1 MVNMAGIIQIN
12 GRMVG
17 MLKYVFLGL
26 FIFIMVLVGIISK
39 KKVTNVQDFFLGG
52 RQMGPWL
59 SAFAYG
65 TTYFSAVIFI
75 GYAGKIGWGFG
86 ISSTFIGIGNALLGS
101 LLAWIVLA
109 KKTRKMTH
117 DLGVSTM
124 PEFFEKRYNS
134 KAMKIVTALII
145 FIFLVPYSAS
155 VYQGLGYL
163 FERTFGVPFI
173 FCMAAMALLTGI
185 YLLLGGYVAT
195 ALNDFIQ
202 GIIMLIGVGFM
213 IFLILSHPSVGGL
226 SGGLQKLSEIPD
238 AGPGLVSVFSAQPL
252 NLLGLIV
259 LTSLGTW
266 GLPQMVHKF
275 YAIKDDEAV
284 KRGTV
289 ISTVFALIIAGGAYF
304 VGGFGRLFL
313 DNVMPVGANGMANP
327 DMVMPMVLEMALPD
341 ALIGIIV
348 ILVLSA
354 SMSTLSSLVL
364 VSSSAISLDLVKG
377 TLFPN
382 MKKENVMLLMRA
394 LCGLFVILSFMV
406 AVTPNSIL
414 ALMSFSWG
422 TVAGAFLAPFLYGLY
437 WKGTTKIGAWAGFIS
452 GFAVSVAGAVI
463 YKMDAGKAPNIGA
476 IAMVVSLIVVP
487 AVSLLTAKMPQ
498 KHIARIFGEKEG
510 VKLEPET

>member
-1 MVNMAGIIQIN
+1 MA
-12 GRMVG
+12 
-17 MLKYVFLGL
+17 KYVFLG
-26 FIFIMVLVGIISK
+26 IFVVIMVAVGLFSRR
-39 KKVTNVQDFFLGG
+39 KVKNVQDFFLGG

-86 ISSTFIGIGNALLGS
+86 ISSTFIGIGNAIIGS
-101 LLAWIVLA
+101 LLAWLVLA
-109 KKTRKMTH
+109 GRTRKMTH
-117 DLGVSTM
+117 ELNASTM
-124 PEFFEKRYNS
+124 PEFFEKRYDS

-173 FCMAAMALLTGI
+173 YCMAAMALLTAV

-195 ALNDFIQ
+195 ALNDFVQ

-213 IFLILSHPSVGGL
+213 IYFIISSPIVGGL
-226 SGGLQKLSEIPD
+226 GNGLKKLSEIPND
-238 AGPGLVSVFSAQPL
+238 GPGLVSVFSAHPL
-252 NLLGLIV
+252 NLLGLII
-259 LTSLGTW
+259 LTSLGSW

-275 YAIKDDEAV
+275 YTIKDDDAV
-284 KRGTV
+284 KKGT
-289 ISTVFALIIAGGAYF
+289 IIATVFAFIIAGGAYF

-313 DNVMPVGANGMANP
+313 NNTMPLGINGKPNA
-327 DMVMPMVLEMALPD
+327 DMVMPQVLEIALPE
-341 ALIGIIV
+341 ALIGIII

-364 VSSSAISLDLVKG
+364 VSSSAISMDLIKG

-382 MKKENVMLLMRA
+382 MKKENVMLLMRIM
-394 LCGLFVILSFMV
+394 CVIFVILSFMV

-414 ALMSFSWG
+414 SLMSFSWG
-422 TVAGAFLAPFLYGLY
+422 TIAGAFLAPFLYGLY
-437 WKGTTKIGAWAGFIS
+437 WKGTTKAGAWAGFIT
-452 GFAVSVAGAVI
+452 GFSVAVTGAII
-463 YKMDAGKAPNIGA
+463 YKMDAGMAPNIGA
-476 IAMVVSLIVVP
+476 VAMLLSLVAVP
-487 AVSLLTAKMPQ
+487 AVSLVSSKLPQ
-498 KHIARIFGEKEG
+498 KHVEKVFGESESADL
-510 VKLEPET
+510 KLGA

>member
-1 MVNMAGIIQIN
+1 
-12 GRMVG
+12 MVG

-26 FIFIMVLVGIISK
+26 FIFIMITVGIISR
-39 KKVTNVQDFFLGG
+39 KKVTDVQEFFLGG
-52 RQMGPWL
+52 RKMGPWL

-75 GYAGKIGWGFG
+75 GYAGKTGWNFG
-86 ISSTFIGIGNALLGS
+86 VSSTFIGIGNALLGS
-101 LLAWIVLA
+101 LLAWLVLA

-124 PEFFEKRYNS
+124 PAFFEKRYDS

-163 FERTFGVPFI
+163 FERTFGVPFVY
-173 FCMAAMALLTGI
+173 CMAAMALLTGI
-185 YLLLGGYVAT
+185 YLLLGGYIAT
-195 ALNDFIQ
+195 AVNDFIQ
-202 GIIMLIGVGFM
+202 GIIMLIGIAFM
-213 IFLILSHPSVGGL
+213 IYFIISHPAVGGL
-226 SGGLQKLSEIPD
+226 SGGLKKLSEIPE
-238 AGPGLVSVFSAQPL
+238 AGPGLVSAFSAQPL

-284 KRGTV
+284 KRGTI
-289 ISTVFALIIAGGAYF
+289 ISTVFALIIAGSAYF
-304 VGGFGRLFL
+304 VGSFGRLFL
-313 DNVMPVGANGMANP
+313 DNVMPVGSNGKPNP
-327 DMVMPMVLEMALPD
+327 DMVMPMMLETALPD

-377 TLFPN
+377 ALFPN

-394 LCGLFVILSFMV
+394 LCGLFVIFSFMV

-414 ALMSFSWG
+414 SLMSFSWG
-422 TVAGAFLAPFLYGLY
+422 TIAGAFLAPFLYGLY
-437 WKGTTKIGAWAGFIS
+437 WKGTTKMGAWAGFIS

-476 IAMVVSLIVVP
+476 IAMIVSLAVVPVVSLI
-487 AVSLLTAKMPQ
+487 TAKMPQ
-498 KHIARIFGEKEG
+498 NHVAKVFGEKERTEL
-510 VKLEPET
+510 KLETR

>member
-1 MVNMAGIIQIN
+1 MA
-12 GRMVG
+12 G

-26 FIFIMVLVGIISK
+26 FIAVMILVGIISRK
-39 KKVTNVQDFFLGG
+39 KIQNVQDFFLGG
-52 RQMGPWL
+52 RKMGPWL

-75 GYAGKIGWGFG
+75 GYAGKTGWGFG
-86 ISSTFIGIGNALLGS
+86 ISATFIGIGNALLGS
-101 LLAWIVLA
+101 LLAWLVLA
-109 KKTRKMTH
+109 KRTRRMTH
-117 DLGVSTM
+117 ELGAATM

-134 KAMKIVTALII
+134 KAMKIATALII
-145 FIFLVPYSAS
+145 FVFLVPYSAS
-155 VYQGLGYL
+155 VYQGLAYL
-163 FERTFGVPFI
+163 FETTFGVPFI
-173 FCMAAMALLTGI
+173 YCMAAMALLTGI

-202 GIIMLIGVGFM
+202 GIIMLIGVAFM
-213 IFLILSHPSVGGL
+213 IFFILSNPAVGGL
-226 SGGLQKLSEIPD
+226 SGGLQKLSRIPGD
-238 AGPGLVSVFSAQPL
+238 GPGLVSLFSAQPM

-275 YAIKDDEAV
+275 YAIKDDAAV

-304 VGGFGRLFL
+304 VGAFGRLFL
-313 DNVMPVGANGMANP
+313 NNTMPVGANGKANA
-327 DMVMPMVLEMALPD
+327 DMVIPMVLEKAMPD

-394 LCGLFVILSFMV
+394 LCALFVICSFMV

-452 GFAVSVAGAVI
+452 GFAVSLAGAVI
-463 YKMDAGKAPNIGA
+463 YKMDAGTAPNIGA
-476 IAMVVSLIVVP
+476 VAMVVSLVVVP
-487 AVSLLTAKMPQ
+487 VVSLLTARMPQ
-498 KHIARIFGEKEG
+498 KKTSKVSDNVAGQ
-510 VKLEPET
+510 KLELEA